1 MSSEI
6 NIKNKKA
13 RYEFEFIDTYIVG
26 IVLTGTEIKSI
37 RNGKAS
43 IMESYGVM
51 NKGEVLLRNMYI
63 QEYENGSH
71 FNHQPKRDRKLL
83 LNKTEINKIVRK
95 INSKGLAL
103 VPVKLFINKKGLA
116 KLELALAKGK
126 KIHDKRED
134 IKMKDA
140 KRELDRRLK

>member
-1 MSSEI
+1 
-6 NIKNKKA
+6 
-13 RYEFEFIDTYIVG
+13 
-26 IVLTGTEIKSI
+26 
-37 RNGKAS
+37 
-43 IMESYGVM
+43 
-51 NKGEVLLRNMYI
+51 MYI

-83 LNKTEINKIVRK
+83 LNKTEINKIKRK

-126 KIHDKRED
+126 KIHDKRDRERSND
-134 IKMKDA
+134 S
-140 KRELDRRLK
+140 KRDVANALKRF